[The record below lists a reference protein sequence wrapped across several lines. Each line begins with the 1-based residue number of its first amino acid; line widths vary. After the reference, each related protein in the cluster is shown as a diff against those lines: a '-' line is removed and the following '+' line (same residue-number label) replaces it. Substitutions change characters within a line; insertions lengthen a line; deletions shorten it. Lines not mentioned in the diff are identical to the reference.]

1 VNPVTVACAQLP
13 LAIGDV
19 DANRARARNA
29 IELAAAAG
37 AQVIVLPELCNSG
50 YVFSGPDE
58 ARGLAETSTGPTVSE
73 WQELAHRLGVLIVG
87 GFCEL
92 DLQGRLRNSAAIVD
106 PGGLQVVYHKAH
118 LWDRETLIFTP
129 GDAGPAVVD
138 TRFGRLGAMVCYDLE
153 FPEWVRLAA
162 LAGTQLL
169 CVPTN
174 WPRSPRPAGER
185 PMEVVRAQAS
195 AAVNRMFIAVCDRVA
210 SERDIEWV
218 GGSVVIDADGWPL
231 TPSLT
236 ERPGQVAASC
246 DLFEAQNKSIS
257 EHNDVHADRRPWLYQ
272 DIVATE

>member
-1 VNPVTVACAQLP
+1 MKPVTVACAQLP
-13 LAIGDV
+13 LATGDA
-19 DANRARARNA
+19 DANRARARFA
-29 IELAAAAG
+29 IESAAAAG
-37 AQVIVLPELCNSG
+37 ARVVVLPELCNSG

-58 ARGLAETSTGPTVSE
+58 ARTLAETSTGPTVSG
-73 WQELAHRLGVLIVG
+73 WQALARRLGVLIVG

-92 DLQGRLRNSAAIVD
+92 DLQGRLRNSAAVVD
-106 PGGLQVVYHKAH
+106 PSGLQAIYHKAH

-129 GDAGPAVVD
+129 GDVPPPVVE
-138 TRFGRLGAMVCYDLE
+138 TRFGRIGVMVCYDLE

-174 WPRSPRPAGER
+174 WPRFPRPDGER

-210 SERDIEWV
+210 GERDTDWV

-231 TPSLT
+231 TPSLI

-246 DLFEAQNKSIS
+246 DLSEAADKSIS
-257 EHNDVHADRRPWLYQ
+257 EHNDVHGDRRPWLYRG
-272 DIVATE
+272 IVAAE